1 MARLRD
7 EVLSELAH
15 HGVAPKPNTSPDLIR
30 AFLNDL
36 YRFELQRLR
45 NRVLRGELA
54 RSELAARVIGVRRRY
69 RLLSVPVGEWTH
81 PA

>member
-1 MARLRD
+1 MASLRD

-15 HGVAPKPNTSPDLIR
+15 HGVAPKLDTSPELIR

-45 NRVLRGELA
+45 DRVLRGELA
-54 RSELAARVIGVRRRY
+54 RSELAAHVIGVRRRY
-69 RLLSVPVGEWTH
+69 RLLSVPLGEWTS
-81 PA
+81 PG